1 MSSANDTTA
10 RSENLRRE
18 TISLLE
24 IVSQKAAEFDLPEPP
39 EALERF
45 RQKLS
50 DNIFKVLVVGEA
62 KRGKSTFVNA
72 LIGRDI
78 LPTDVDVATSQVFH
92 ISPSERPAYRLR
104 FEDDSTQEITLEEL
118 TRYGSQATVDKEGIQ
133 PLSKLLRWIEVEGP
147 ITFLPKGVRL
157 LDTPGLGALY
167 SAHAQITQRFV
178 PHADAVIFV
187 LDSGQPI
194 VQEEINFIETILGA
208 TSSIFFIQTK
218 IDQHGREHWQEIQ
231 RRNQEILKEHFK
243 DRLTD
248 TRVWPISSTNLRK
261 AADPDNEDA
270 ETHLMVSRHKEL
282 ASALRAFLFRA
293 AGWSRAAEAVL
304 VAGHF
309 QTHSRQLLA
318 TRQAALVEETKQKRA
333 ELHERV
339 TEQKQEFELE
349 WGERG
354 QKRQR
359 LLGEIRNISGVAKKN
374 FIQTLA
380 PHGPIDFQQLELI
393 EALTTLEAVQ
403 QRGQAI
409 SGEVIGAATEQW
421 QRICR
426 EAQARCMERITPL
439 LKEAAALTTIEDVSV
454 ANIAVR
460 DRALLDFEG
469 MLWKSAKGARTDAM
483 VASGLVTA
491 IGSGAS
497 YLFSIAFPPF
507 LVVAAVA
514 ALWGAKVGWSES
526 KQREVEMA
534 KPKLRSHL
542 MVVLQQVRQYFF
554 DVDISTAR
562 LSRVD
567 EYFDRMERNLFDQI
581 QKLTEEKSKEAKLE
595 ARRLIELA
603 ELDGRQRT
611 EQIETNRRQIAEWDK
626 IGATIKGLMMQLRQL
641 EHSHAATSSGE

>member
-10 RSENLRRE
+10 RSENIRRE
-18 TISLLE
+18 TIALLE
-24 IVSQKAAEFDLPEPP
+24 SVAEKAAAFDLPQPP
-39 EALERF
+39 EALARYC
-45 RQKLS
+45 QKLS
-50 DNIFKVLVVGEA
+50 DNIYKVLVVGEA

-92 ISPSERPAYRLR
+92 ISPAEQPAYRLR

-118 TRYGSQATVDKEGIQ
+118 TRYGSQATIDKEGIQ
-133 PLSKLLRWIEVEGP
+133 PLSKMLRWIEVEGP

-187 LDSGQPI
+187 LDSGHPI

-208 TSSIFFIQTK
+208 TSNIFFIQTK

-231 RRNQEILKEHFK
+231 RRNQEILVEHFK

-248 TRVWPISSTNLRK
+248 ARVWPISSTNLRK
-261 AADPDNEDA
+261 AADPANEDA

-282 ASALRAFLFRA
+282 ASALRAFLFRV
-293 AGWSRAAEAVL
+293 AGWGRAAEAVIA
-304 VAGHF
+304 AGHF
-309 QTHSRQLLA
+309 QAHSRRLLA

-339 TEQKQEFELE
+339 TEQKQEFEVD
-349 WGERG
+349 WGEKG

-380 PHGPIDFQQLELI
+380 PHGLVDFQQLEKI
-393 EALTTLEAVQ
+393 EALETLEAVQ
-403 QRGQAI
+403 HRGLSI
-409 SGEVIGAATEQW
+409 SSEVISAATEQW

-426 EAQARCMERITPL
+426 EAQARCMERIAPL
-439 LKEAAALTTIEDVSV
+439 LKEAEALTIIEADSVS
-454 ANIAVR
+454 NITVR

-497 YLFSIAFPPF
+497 YLFSVAFPPF

-542 MVVLQQVRQYFF
+542 IVVLQQVRQYFF

-562 LSRVD
+562 MSRVD

-581 QKLTEEKSKEAKLE
+581 KKLTEEKSKEAKLE
-595 ARRLIELA
+595 ARRLIDLA
-603 ELDGRQRT
+603 ELDGKQRT
-611 EQIETNRRQIAEWDK
+611 EQIEKNRQQMVEWDK
-626 IGATIKGLMMQLRQL
+626 IGVTIKGLMMQLKQL
-641 EHSHAATSSGE
+641 EHAHVATSSGE

>member
-1 MSSANDTTA
+1 MSSANDPTT
-10 RSENLRRE
+10 RNEHMRRE
-18 TISLLE
+18 TIALLQSISE
-24 IVSQKAAEFDLPEPP
+24 KAAEFDLPQPP
-39 EALERF
+39 EAHVQY

-50 DNIFKVLVVGEA
+50 DNIFNVLVVGEA

-78 LPTDVDVATSQVFH
+78 LPTDVDIATNQVFH
-92 ISPSERPAYRLR
+92 ISPAEQPAYRLR

-118 TRYGSQATVDKEGIQ
+118 TRYGSQATADKEGIQ
-133 PLSKLLRWIEVEGP
+133 PLSKVIRWIEVEGP

-167 SAHAQITQRFV
+167 SAHAQLTQRFV

-187 LDSGQPI
+187 LDSGKPI
-194 VQEEINFIETILGA
+194 VQEEIHFIETILGA
-208 TSSIFFIQTK
+208 TSNIFFIQTK

-231 RRNQEILKEHFK
+231 RRNEEILNEHFK
-243 DRLTD
+243 DRLLD

-261 AADPDNEDA
+261 AADPNNEDA
-270 ETHLMVSRHKEL
+270 EMHVMVSRHKEL
-282 ASALRAFLFRA
+282 ASALRAFLFRV
-293 AGWSRAAEAVL
+293 AGWGRAAEAV
-304 VAGHF
+304 VIAGHF
-309 QTHSRQLLA
+309 HAHSRQMLA
-318 TRQAALVEETKQKRA
+318 TRQAALVKETNQKRI

-339 TEQKQEFELE
+339 TDQKKEFEVD
-349 WGERG
+349 WGEKG

-359 LLGEIRNISGVAKKN
+359 LLGEIRNISGIAKKN
-374 FIQTLA
+374 FMQTLT
-380 PHGPIDFQQLELI
+380 PHGLVDVHQQEQI
-393 EALTTLEAVQ
+393 EALTTLEDVQ

-409 SGEVIGAATEQW
+409 SGEVISAATEQW

-426 EAQARCMERITPL
+426 EAQARCMEIITPL
-439 LKEAAALTTIEDVSV
+439 LNEAEALTTIEEVSV
-454 ANIAVR
+454 SNIAVR

-497 YLFSIAFPPF
+497 YLFSLAFPPF

-514 ALWGAKVGWSES
+514 ALWGAKVGWSDS

-542 MVVLQQVRQYFF
+542 ILVLQQVRQYFF

-562 LSRVD
+562 MSRVD
-567 EYFDRMERNLFDQI
+567 EYFDRMERKLFDQI
-581 QKLTEEKSKEAKLE
+581 QKLIEEKSKEAQKE
-595 ARRLIELA
+595 ALRLIALA
-603 ELDGRQRT
+603 KLDGKQRT
-611 EQIETNRRQIAEWDK
+611 EQIEKSRQQIAEWDK
-626 IGATIKGLMMQLRQL
+626 IGATIKGLMMQLKQL
-641 EHSHAATSSGE
+641 ERSHAATSSG